1 MAMRL
6 SGDEKLL
13 RTGGIAWHYCPQR
26 DLIIW
31 KGQWSHE
38 CSHQERQKKDA

>member
-13 RTGGIAWHYCPQR
+13 RTGGIAWHYCPR
-26 DLIIW
+26 DLILW